1 MGFNYNLVNGITFG
15 RPIANY
21 TSFTIWWR
29 SKTFAVA
36 SGTASGVFRNSMPVN
51 PAGSG
56 LALVSTMETR

>member
-1 MGFNYNLVNGITFG
+1 MGFNYNLVNGVTFG

-36 SGTASGVFRNSMPVN
+36 SGAASGVYRNATLAT

-56 LALVSTMETR
+56 LALVSTTETR